1 MRRAILRHQGKD
13 GSVVAEEEVVII
25 MTMTT
30 MKDLHMRVAE
40 VQVDVRAE
48 VGSVTKKGILKQ
60 PGKVGNIVAAEETAI
75 TMKTTTIKGLHAA
88 GDGTVIMR
96 KTKAIIKDLH
106 VAKAEEAGIMMTTK
120 TIIKDLHA
128 VVADGAVVM
137 KKTMTIIND
146 LHVGAEIRAVARE
159 EVGMEMKKDI
169 LKQLWKDGSIDVEEE
184 DAAMIMMTMT
194 IIKDLREVVAE
205 VHAMAKAEV
214 GLATK
219 EDTPAWPGK
228 VGEIVINFLNWNFRK
243 GTLGHI
249 SQCALFIN
257 PIRTATF

>member
-1 MRRAILRHQGKD
+1 MVVPDQPAEVGMEMRRAILRHQGKD

-128 VVADGAVVM
+128 VVANGAVVM
-137 KKTMTIIND
+137 KKTMTITND
-146 LHVGAEIRAVARE
+146 PHVGAEIRAVARE
-159 EVGMEMKKDI
+159 EVGMEMRKDI
-169 LKQLWKDGSIDVEEE
+169 RKQLWKDGNIGVEEE
-184 DAAMIMMTMT
+184 DAAMMMTMT
-194 IIKDLREVVAE
+194 IIKDLRVVVEE

-214 GLATK
+214 GLAMK
-219 EDTPAWPGK
+219 EAIPARPGK
-228 VGEIVINFLNWNFRK
+228 VGEIAINFLNWNFRK

-249 SQCALFIN
+249 W
-257 PIRTATF
+257 P